1 MAKIKKPGPTLTPEV
16 EGLISKQ
23 TECIEQQIEQIAT
36 LESENQFLK
45 GEIEVLKG
53 GLANAGIDAI
63 AFLRS
68 VYSGGDAPLGYKI
81 QCAVAVAKTCAMPRT
96 QINVGFSLYERLEA
110 QRQIKRQARTI
121 GHQPDPAA

>member
-1 MAKIKKPGPTLTPEV
+1 MAKKREPTLTPEV
-16 EGLISKQ
+16 EDLISKQ
-23 TECIEQQIEQIAT
+23 TACIEAQIERIAA

-45 GEIEVLKG
+45 DEIEVLKG
-53 GLANAGIDAI
+53 GLANAGIDAL

-96 QINVGFSLYERLEA
+96 QINVGFNLYERLEA
-110 QRQIKRQARTI
+110 QRQTKRQAKTI
-121 GHQPDPAA
+121 EHQPDPAA